1 MLKENLYDLSKGEI
15 LVRRLSENDKHLL
28 IKWLSD
34 PMVLQFYEGRDR
46 PHDLEMVDKH
56 FYDRKSQDVIGCIIE
71 HRGIPIGY
79 IQYYALDVETK
90 IKYGYAVGSEIIYG
104 TDQFIGEVNYWNKG
118 LGKLIVSSMIDYLTT
133 QKKAMRVVMDPQTW
147 NKRAIACYEK
157 CDLRKV
163 KLLPKHE
170 LHEGEYRDA
179 WLMEY
184 THPKETDTL

>member
-1 MLKENLYDLSKGEI
+1 MIYQKGEI

-79 IQYYALDVETK
+79 IQYYPLDAETR

-157 CDLRKV
+157 CNLKKI